1 MQEDNGCKI
10 LPRVVDAQEIV
21 HGGRGCPARQ
31 CRKPHL
37 RARPPH
43 GGPTAMRTMAASR
56 RHDTGC
62 KECKNQ
68 RLAERGRSSP
78 NPMQGG
84 ADKSC
89 RCAPAQRRGARAPRD
104 AAKRAPPPRQVGG
117 RATGGHNEKTLCH
130 RNPIPTRES
139 AYRKGGWRSG
149 CLWRAPSPSQYLLH
163 IVLTPFHV

>member
-104 AAKRAPPPRQVGG
+104 AAKRAPPPGRSGEGPRAATMRKPCATEIRSQHENLRTGRAVGVPGAFGG
-117 RATGGHNEKTLCH
+117 RRRP
-130 RNPIPTRES
+130 RNI
-139 AYRKGGWRSG
+139 Y
-149 CLWRAPSPSQYLLH
+149 CILY
-163 IVLTPFHV
+163 